1 VGAKLGIKDRINTLI
16 GDGTARELAQRI
28 GRHPNTISR
37 WSDSHPPKSD
47 DLQALHRELGVNLH
61 WLLTGEGEPFP
72 GGSQP
77 SQTPAGAEQKPL
89 AAPHGVAYSYPVAR
103 APIHTAPAADE
114 PRILQVMEPHAPGTC
129 DPSEFDLVPMSEAQL
144 SAGGGAFVI
153 SENIKTYY
161 AFRKDWIRR
170 IAVSPRKLIMMEIK
184 GGSMDPTICTGD
196 VVLIDLG
203 RTHIHSGQIYA
214 LRINDTIMIKRLE
227 PLVGGMIRVIS
238 DNRAEYPPYDVFR
251 KDLCVIGQVIWY
263 ARELVQRE

>member
-1 VGAKLGIKDRINTLI
+1 MSFRDRLQQIAADKTWVEFSQKIGSNTNTVGLWDDEHLPSGKKLKAIC
-16 GDGTARELAQRI
+16 AAY
-28 GRHPNTISR
+28 
-37 WSDSHPPKSD
+37 
-47 DLQALHRELGVNLH
+47 GVNLH

-72 GGSQP
+72 GDSQP

-89 AAPHGVAYSYPVAR
+89 AAPHGVAYSYLVAR
-103 APIHTAPAADE
+103 APIQAAPAADE
-114 PRILQVMEPHAPGTC
+114 PRILQVMEHAPGTC

-251 KDLCVIGQVIWY
+251 NDLCVIGQVIWY